1 MSLKEQIYSVLIV
14 SAAENLNIALT
25 ALLPESKYAPV
36 HIVSSISAAKRTFAE
51 RAYD

>member
-25 ALLPESKYAPV
+25 ALLPESAMQKELLPNG
-36 HIVSSISAAKRTFAE
+36 HTTM
-51 RAYD
+51 